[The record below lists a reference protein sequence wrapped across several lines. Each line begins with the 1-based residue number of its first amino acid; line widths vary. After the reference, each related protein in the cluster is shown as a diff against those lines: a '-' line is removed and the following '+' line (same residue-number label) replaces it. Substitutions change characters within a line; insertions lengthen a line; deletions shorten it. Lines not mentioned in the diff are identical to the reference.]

1 MVTCNPSST
10 LANTK
15 SKLTTNGDHV
25 SDTTLYRSLVGA
37 FQYLTFTRLDTAYVV
52 QQVCLFMHDPQE
64 PHFLAIKHILHYL
77 QGTLHHG
84 LFICLSH
91 VDCLVSYYDAI
102 WVGCPLTCRSTSRFC
117 VYLGD
122 NLVSCSSKR
131 QHVDSRSSVKT
142 EYRRWPM

>member
-1 MVTCNPSST
+1 MIYYNHCNTSIDTKLKLSSFG
-10 LANTK
+10 
-15 SKLTTNGDHV
+15 KLI
-25 SDTTLYRSLVGA
+25 SDLTIYRSLSGMLK
-37 FQYLTFTRLDTAYVV
+37 YLTFTCSYIAYAV